1 MAERALKAA
10 ERFAPGGNV
19 EGFILERTAELDEM
33 RLRAL
38 EFRHEKSGARLLHL
52 AADDPEKLF
61 AVAFRTPPPDD
72 SGLPHIIEHSVLCG
86 SRRYPVKDPFVELL
100 KTSLATF
107 LNAFTYPDRT
117 IYPCASLNSRDFH
130 NLVRVYCDAVF
141 FPLLSED
148 HFLQEGRHLEFPPG
162 GRPFFKGV
170 VYNEMRG
177 VYSSP
182 DSIMDRHIQRIL
194 FDSNAYGL
202 DYGGDPGR
210 IPGLTY
216 RQYLD
221 FHKTFYHP
229 SNAWLF
235 SYGDADVAG
244 ILALL
249 DREYLSRFD
258 ATAPDT
264 SIAPL
269 ERWREPRRA
278 SFPFPLDAED
288 SPAGKTGIA
297 VAFAASD
304 RRDILAGMAL
314 RVIDGYLLDNAA
326 SPLRKALI
334 DSKLGEEMGDSG
346 YAAHQRDSFFVVSL
360 KGSEPE
366 RAGAVEKLVLNVL
379 RRECDAGFSPG
390 KVASV
395 LRHFELAAR
404 EIRSQYPLSLMER
417 AFGSWLYGSDP
428 LEHVRISERLADLRN
443 AMAADARFLE
453 NQAGKWLLDNPHR
466 LLLTLFPDKDYIARI
481 TREAAETAERTVRS
495 LGPEELELARADA
508 IRLEAAQSAG
518 NSPEAL
524 ATLPRLRLADVSPD
538 PLPLE
543 FEAGEVAGRTFL
555 VIPIYSGGIGYLDL
569 RLELSGLERDD
580 LELLPLFCETLEKT
594 GAAGLD
600 YAAMAEREAA
610 AVGELDFS
618 IGLAG
623 SVEGPDRSGLRLGI
637 WLKALE
643 SEWDKALPIMA
654 DRLFRADFSDLDR
667 LRDIVLQARTA
678 WREQIVP
685 SGNTYA
691 LLYAARRLNPAL
703 AVAETLSGCTQARF
717 VERLAADADRRLPET
732 AARLASLRDRLLGG
746 ALPAAAQIGAAG
758 TVESSRAWLLEN
770 ASRFGGAAG
779 MESGPLP
786 PIPSSFSSCR
796 NVGLAAPA
804 DVAFVAQAL
813 PAPALSHADAP
824 ALLFLGVQLSFG
836 HLWNE
841 VRVKGGAYGVKAG
854 YDGARGIFAFSSFRD
869 PAVFRTRDVFDSAAD
884 FVAREMDLSPSGLEQ
899 AIIGTAKTLD
909 QPLRPAYAVAAALTR
924 TLSGEDE
931 AFRRDF
937 RRRLLSLSAD
947 DVRGAAERLFARQAE
962 APFAALASREK
973 LAEEN
978 SRVDESHRLA
988 IEPFWEKDPPS
999 GPSPIL

>member
-1 MAERALKAA
+1 MAGKALEAA
-10 ERFAPGGNV
+10 GRFAPGEDI
-19 EGFILERTAELDEM
+19 EGFILERTAELGEM

-38 EFRHEKSGARLLHL
+38 EFRHAKSGARLLHL

-61 AVAFRTPPPDD
+61 AAAFRTPPPDD

-117 IYPCASLNSRDFH
+117 VYPCASLNSGDFR

-141 FPLLSED
+141 FPLLLED
-148 HFLQEGRHLEFPPG
+148 HFLQEGRHLEFPPD

-182 DSIMDRHIQRIL
+182 DSIMERHIQRLL
-194 FDSNAYGL
+194 FASNAYGL
-202 DYGGDPGR
+202 DYGGDPAR
-210 IPGLTY
+210 IPDLSY

-221 FHKTFYHP
+221 FHKAYYHP

-235 SYGDADVAG
+235 SYGDVGVAEL
-244 ILALL
+244 LALL

-264 SIAPL
+264 SIAQL
-269 ERWREPRRA
+269 ERWREPRRG
-278 SFPFPLDAED
+278 SFSFPLDAED

-314 RVIDGYLLDNAA
+314 RMIDGYLLDNAA

-346 YAAHQRDSFFVVSL
+346 YAAHQRDSFFVVTL

-366 RAGAVEKLVLNVL
+366 RAEAVEKLILDVL

-395 LRHFELAAR
+395 LRQFELAAR

-417 AFGSWLYGSDP
+417 VFGSWLYGSDP
-428 LEHVRISERLADLRN
+428 LEHVRISERLADLRA
-443 AMAADARFLE
+443 AMASDARFLE
-453 NQAGKWLLDNPHR
+453 NQARKWLLDNPHR
-466 LLLTLFPDKDYIARI
+466 LLLTLSPDKEYIARSA
-481 TREAAETAERTVRS
+481 REAAEAAERAIRS
-495 LGPEELELARADA
+495 LGPEELQQAKASA

-524 ATLPRLRLADVSPD
+524 ATLPRLNLADVSPD
-538 PLPLE
+538 PLPFA
-543 FEAGEVAGRTFL
+543 FEVGEAAGLTFL
-555 VIPIYSGGIGYLDL
+555 TVPVYSGGVGYLDL

-580 LELLPLFCETLEKT
+580 LELLPLFCEALEKT

-610 AVGELDFS
+610 AVGELDFA

-623 SVEGPDRSGLRLGI
+623 SVEGPDRAGLRLGI

-667 LRDIVLQARTA
+667 LRDIVLQSRMA

-691 LLYAARRLNPAL
+691 LLYAARRLNSAL
-703 AVAETLSGCTQARF
+703 AVSETLSGCTQARF
-717 VERLAADADRRLPET
+717 VERLTVGLDRRLPEL
-732 AARLASLRDRLLGG
+732 ADRLASLRDRLLGG
-746 ALPAAAQIGAAG
+746 ARPAAAQIGAAG
-758 TVESSRAWLLEN
+758 TTESSRAWLLEN
-770 ASRFGGAAG
+770 AGRFGGAIGAQS
-779 MESGPLP
+779 EPLP
-786 PIPSSFSSCR
+786 PIP
-796 NVGLAAPA
+796 P
-804 DVAFVAQAL
+804 
-813 PAPALSHADAP
+813 
-824 ALLFLGVQLSFG
+824 
-836 HLWNE
+836 
-841 VRVKGGAYGVKAG
+841 
-854 YDGARGIFAFSSFRD
+854 
-869 PAVFRTRDVFDSAAD
+869 
-884 FVAREMDLSPSGLEQ
+884 
-899 AIIGTAKTLD
+899 
-909 QPLRPAYAVAAALTR
+909 
-924 TLSGEDE
+924 
-931 AFRRDF
+931 
-937 RRRLLSLSAD
+937 
-947 DVRGAAERLFARQAE
+947 
-962 APFAALASREK
+962 
-973 LAEEN
+973 
-978 SRVDESHRLA
+978 
-988 IEPFWEKDPPS
+988 
-999 GPSPIL
+999 